1 MILMARVLY
10 IGLRI
15 ILFFLA
21 KRKKI
26 DYLRFREE
34 SSSKSNVMQ
43 LIDGIQE
50 IKLNNCVHLKK
61 QNGRKSKT
69 DYIREQ

>member
-69 DYIREQ
+69 DYIR